1 MRVFGRGA
9 AGTGLQRG
17 LDLAQVLELGLED
30 GDLLAEVPAREAR
43 GHLFPCG
50 VPIAVSLG

>member
-9 AGTGLQRG
+9 AGTVLQRG